1 MDVLGF
7 LCLSLVGVAI
17 LSSPPEKMLS
27 DKREDPKNDTWMP
40 MNNGPR
46 NNPRATS
53 VNTRAK
59 LQKILKK
66 IDNEVQES
74 VIVKLG
80 DASIAAP
87 FTSKMSSIQCSKD
100 RGTSPNR
107 FVIRKHKCLSSCS
120 MSRDQTGTLHSG
132 HHPADVQ
139 NTGTECTDT
148 GLQPVSVVSGW
159 NQV

>member
-1 MDVLGF
+1 
-7 LCLSLVGVAI
+7 
-17 LSSPPEKMLS
+17 MLS
-27 DKREDPKNDTWMP
+27 DKREDPIDRKNDTLMLP
-40 MNNGPR
+40 VNNGPR
-46 NNPRATS
+46 NNPRATP

-66 IDNEVQES
+66 IDNEVQEQS

-100 RGTSPNR
+100 HGTLPNR
-107 FVIRKHKCLSSCS
+107 FVIRKHKSSFSSS
-120 MSRDQTGTLHSG
+120 MSCDQAGTLHSG
-132 HHPADVQ
+132 HHPANVQ
-139 NTGTECTDT
+139 NTGTECADT
-148 GLQPVSVVSGW
+148 RLQPVSVVSGW